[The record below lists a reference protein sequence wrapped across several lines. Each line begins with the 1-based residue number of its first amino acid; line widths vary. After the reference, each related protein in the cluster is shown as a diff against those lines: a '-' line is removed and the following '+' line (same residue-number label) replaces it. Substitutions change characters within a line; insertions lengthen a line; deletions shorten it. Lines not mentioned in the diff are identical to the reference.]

1 MEISRQVILDL
12 LPVYVA
18 GEASDDTRRL
28 VESELAMDNELAAAA
43 RDLRSVTTQ
52 EEDLMPINTDRQ
64 LAAFQ
69 EAKRLQLRTTMI
81 WAGVVGFTLFA
92 GTALALLAALFVFRG

>member
-12 LPVYVA
+12 LPVYIA

-28 VESELAMDNELAAAA
+28 VESELATDSGLAAAA
-43 RDLRSVTTQ
+43 RELSSVTTE
-52 EEDLMPINTDRQ
+52 EEDLMPINTDIQ

-81 WAGVVGFTLFA
+81 WAGVIGFALFA
-92 GTALALLAALFVFRG
+92 GTALALLAAFMMFRG